1 MTLWDSV
8 AGTAALRGGAL
19 LGPARAV
26 ALASLAQASC
36 LGDRLD
42 ALRGRTVIVA
52 IRDQLTAAIALLELD
67 GVAKRMVVC
76 TPDLPP
82 EHLPHVVRS
91 AQADTWLGD
100 SSSGAP
106 PAGVGLDFALEADPL
121 PQRCSIERRA
131 CCETEWVL
139 LTSGTTGA
147 PKLVA
152 HTLRSLTSA
161 FAGRPQEAG
170 PVPVWSTFYDI
181 RRYGG
186 VQIYLRAL
194 HAGSLVLS
202 SAGEATTDFLARAAV
217 AGVTHISGTPS
228 HWRKALMSGAAERF
242 SPRYV
247 RLSGEIADQ
256 GILDAL
262 QSAFPHAV
270 VAHAYASTEA
280 GVGFEVRDGRAGFP
294 AILAGKSESGIEID
308 VSRGTLRI
316 KSPGNAAAY
325 LGAGAPSLRDP
336 EGFVDLGD
344 RLELRDGRYYF
355 MGRSGGII
363 NVGGLKVHPEE
374 VEAVINSHPLVRM
387 SLVRSR
393 RNPITG
399 AVVTADVVLADA
411 AVAAAAQ
418 ERTADERV
426 RQEILAAC
434 RATLAAHKVPAAIR
448 FVSSLEMSASGKL
461 VRPNESPGAI
471 HNDTRKRVGPRES
484 GGEAQEE
491 PSNA

>member
-8 AGTAALRGGAL
+8 VGAAAARGGAL
-19 LGPARAV
+19 IGPERTV
-26 ALASLAQASC
+26 PLASLAGASC
-36 LGDRLD
+36 LGGNLD
-42 ALRGRTVIVA
+42 ALRGRSVVVA
-52 IRDQLTAAIALLELD
+52 VRDQLTAATALLELD
-67 GVAKRMVVC
+67 GIARRMVIC
-76 TPDLPP
+76 TPDLSP

-100 SSSGAP
+100 AGGSAP
-106 PAGVGLDFALEADPL
+106 PDGVGLDFALEAGTVAP
-121 PQRCSIERRA
+121 CEVRRGA
-131 CCETEWVL
+131 TLETEWVL

-152 HTLRSLTSA
+152 HTLSSLTSA
-161 FAGRPQEAG
+161 FGQTIEQGAP
-170 PVPVWSTFYDI
+170 PVWSTFYDI

-186 VQIYLRAL
+186 MQIYLRAL
-194 HAGSLVLS
+194 FAGSLVLS
-202 SAGEATTDFLARAAV
+202 SAGEAVTDFISRLAA

-256 GILDAL
+256 GILDQL
-262 QSAFPHAV
+262 RSAFPKAV
-270 VAHAYASTEA
+270 VAHAFASTEA
-280 GVGFEVRDGRAGFP
+280 GVAFEVRDGRAGFP
-294 AILAGKSESGIEID
+294 ASLVGNAENGVELD

-316 KSPGNAAAY
+316 RSPGNAHRY
-325 LGAGAPSLRDP
+325 LGPDAPPLKDD

-344 RLELRDGRYYF
+344 RLDLREGRYYF
-355 MGRSGGII
+355 VGRSGGII

-399 AVVTADVVLADA
+399 AIVTADVVLADA
-411 AVAAAAQ
+411 GEGREQ
-418 ERTADERV
+418 TLDERI
-426 RQEILAAC
+426 RQEILESC
-434 RATLAAHKVPAAIR
+434 RTTLAAHKVPAAIR
-448 FVSSLEMSASGKL
+448 FVASLEMSPSGKL
-461 VRPNESPGAI
+461 VRPRA
-471 HNDTRKRVGPRES
+471 
-484 GGEAQEE
+484 
-491 PSNA
+491 